1 MRIRIFIIV
10 LGAFAVALIFS
21 FPLWQPLL
29 QPGGEEAAT
38 VAIPGMTTAM
48 QNSFETFLPEQQA
61 AYLEVAKTNPQLAI
75 ALIQAALRPPVNA
88 PEEMAG
94 LPSMVGP
101 VRVVRSQFQ
110 RLDPIRWAQ
119 GELSVYEQA
128 DNSLIA
134 RFENFSTSNA
144 PDLRVLM
151 AASAGPTT
159 LEELGPIDETI
170 DLGQLLG
177 TVGNQNYEIPAD
189 VDLANYNSLVLYS
202 PSLNLIMSYAP
213 L

>member
-1 MRIRIFIIV
+1 MRIRIFVIA
-10 LGAFAVALIFS
+10 LGAVAVALIFT
-21 FPLWQPLL
+21 FPLWQSLL
-29 QPGGEEAAT
+29 QPGSEEAIA
-38 VAIPGMTTAM
+38 VAIPGMTASL
-48 QNSFETFLPEQQA
+48 QASFESFLPEQQA
-61 AYLEVAKTNPQLAI
+61 AYLEVAKTSPEQAI
-75 ALIQAALRPPVNA
+75 ALIQAALRQPIHA
-88 PEEMAG
+88 PEDMSG

-128 DNSLIA
+128 DNTLIA

-144 PDLRVLM
+144 PDLRVLL
-151 AASAGPTT
+151 AAPASPTT
-159 LEELGPIDETI
+159 LEALGPLDQTV

-177 TVGNQNYEIPAD
+177 TTGNQNYDIPAD
-189 VDLANYNSLVLYS
+189 VDLANFDSLVLYS